1 MMGSKSRMQ
10 GKELS
15 ERVPSEEVYIGIDV
29 SKDGLDIHVHPLELD
44 FRVDNDRRGLGVLV
58 RRLAGW
64 RVAMVVV
71 EATGKWHRPV
81 HRRLYEVGHRVA
93 VVNPY
98 RSRKLADALGLLA
111 KTDTIDAR
119 VLALF
124 GGHIR
129 PRVTP
134 PASEDVAAIK
144 ELVAARRQAV
154 GERTALKNTLRTTES
169 KLVARQIGA
178 RLRMIERHL
187 KALEAAARHI
197 IAQSPALTLRFA
209 ILTSIPGVGAVGAM
223 TLVAELA
230 ELGSCSRGQI
240 AALVGV
246 APMNW
251 DSGLLRGRRIIKGGR
266 AGVRSVLYMAAVA
279 AIRCNPDLKT
289 FYQRLIGAGKKPKV
303 ALTAVMRKLAIL
315 ANTLVNENRH
325 WMPQKP

>member
-1 MMGSKSRMQ
+1 
-10 GKELS
+10 
-15 ERVPSEEVYIGIDV
+15 
-29 SKDGLDIHVHPLELD
+29 
-44 FRVDNDRRGLGVLV
+44 
-58 RRLAGW
+58 
-64 RVAMVVV
+64 
-71 EATGKWHRPV
+71 
-81 HRRLYEVGHRVA
+81 VA